1 MVLVSREDRRK
12 IFEYLL
18 REGVTVVKKD
28 AYLPRH
34 QQISDVSNLHVQMV
48 VKSLKSRK
56 YLNEV
61 FNWGW
66 SYYFLT
72 NAGVHY
78 LIQELG
84 LPADSKIVPNTHT
97 KRRAVQKEQPKE
109 GKEETEGQ
117 TPKEE

>member
-84 LPADSKIVPNTHT
+84 LPADSKIVPATHT